1 VEHAPETKPAHHD
14 RTSKPSSASIFDRLG
29 ISGTAA
35 KVDETVK
42 PLKAAQPMR
51 CVRATVGGLTE

>member
-1 VEHAPETKPAHHD
+1 MPAETKRAIMTD
-14 RTSKPSSASIFDRLG
+14 LEAEFRVIFDRLG

-42 PLKAAQPMR
+42 PVKAAQPMR
-51 CVRATVGGLTE
+51 NVMRATVGD